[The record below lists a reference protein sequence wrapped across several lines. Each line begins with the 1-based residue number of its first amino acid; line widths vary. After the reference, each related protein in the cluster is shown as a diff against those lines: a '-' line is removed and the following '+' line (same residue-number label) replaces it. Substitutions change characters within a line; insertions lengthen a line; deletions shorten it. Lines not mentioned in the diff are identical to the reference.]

1 MPIFFLLETQ
11 TLDYSERQNSLA
23 YFAPPSATNK
33 KSKYLQVFQRREGP
47 GRHRVDLVVLQVEHP
62 QRRHL
67 DEDRRVDGRQLGQM
81 L

>member
-1 MPIFFLLETQ
+1 M
-11 TLDYSERQNSLA
+11 
-23 YFAPPSATNK
+23 NK
-33 KSKYLQVFQRREGP
+33 KSKSLQVFQRREGP

-81 L
+81 